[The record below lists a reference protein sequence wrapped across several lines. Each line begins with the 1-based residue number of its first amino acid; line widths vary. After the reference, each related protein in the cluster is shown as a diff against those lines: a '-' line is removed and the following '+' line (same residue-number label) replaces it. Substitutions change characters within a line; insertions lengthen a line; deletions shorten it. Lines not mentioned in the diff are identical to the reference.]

1 MRICFEIIYY
11 VCMAL
16 GWCAMIH
23 DFDTLGSESNYHLWS
38 GSLPHNCI
46 PVHCRPQTR
55 GDERCLG
62 RGAIEWCQHR
72 HAWGNELQVHY
83 SDVIMSAMT
92 SQITGVSMV
101 CSTVCSGADWG
112 KHQSSALLAFVTGFH
127 RWPMNSPHKGPV
139 TRKMFPFDDVIMWGK
154 IEIVDLMI
162 KHIPS
167 ADIEIGGFM
176 PKCK

>member
-1 MRICFEIIYY
+1 
-11 VCMAL
+11 MAL

-139 TRKMFPFDDVIMWGK
+139 RRKCFHLMTSSCGGK
-154 IEIVDLMI
+154 SRSLITWLSTFHQQILKSVGLCLNAN
-162 KHIPS
+162 KH
-167 ADIEIGGFM
+167 F
-176 PKCK
+176 